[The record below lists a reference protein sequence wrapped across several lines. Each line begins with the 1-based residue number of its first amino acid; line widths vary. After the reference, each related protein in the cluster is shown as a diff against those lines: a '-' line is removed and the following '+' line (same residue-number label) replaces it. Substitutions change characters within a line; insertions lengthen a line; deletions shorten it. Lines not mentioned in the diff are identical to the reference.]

1 MLEREKKKNL
11 ENGKKKRTIEA
22 EANSKSLA
30 KRRHISYLT
39 SEGKLRGRAFQTQLE
54 AALPFGRLVHFW
66 TFTIVWL

>member
-1 MLEREKKKNL
+1 MLEREKKNL
-11 ENGKKKRTIEA
+11 KMEKKRTIEA

-39 SEGKLRGRAFQTQLE
+39 SEGKLRGRGFQTQLE